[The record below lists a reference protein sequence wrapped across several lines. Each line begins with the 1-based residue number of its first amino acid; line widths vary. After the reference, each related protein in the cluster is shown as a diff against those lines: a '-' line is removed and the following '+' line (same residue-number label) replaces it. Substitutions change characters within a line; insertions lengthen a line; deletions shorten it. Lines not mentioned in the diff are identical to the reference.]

1 MRKSLPLYEFTL
13 LKTLSSQRQGN
24 NFKNFLFQEQ
34 NTGEN
39 RKNYKDHKLKKKIEQ
54 FFKPDTT
61 LWPRNA
67 IDGCLRSLC
76 IGVKAQLIV
85 LSFKFGVNRLA
96 KELDLPELEC

>member
-1 MRKSLPLYEFTL
+1 MSSRYLKHCLRKDKEITL
-13 LKTLSSQRQGN
+13 KIFFFKSKIPVKTEKITRIIN
-24 NFKNFLFQEQ
+24 K
-34 NTGEN
+34 
-39 RKNYKDHKLKKKIEQ
+39 KKKIEQ
-54 FFKPDTT
+54 FSKPDTT

-67 IDGCLRSLC
+67 IDGYLRSLC

>member
-1 MRKSLPLYEFTL
+1 MSSRYLKHCLRKDKEITL
-13 LKTLSSQRQGN
+13 KIFFFKSKIPVKTEKITRIIN
-24 NFKNFLFQEQ
+24 K
-34 NTGEN
+34 
-39 RKNYKDHKLKKKIEQ
+39 KKKIEQ

-76 IGVKAQLIV
+76 IEVKAQLII